1 MVNTFHPLFVHF
13 PIALLIVSGIIA
25 LIDLLKANE
34 QLKKIILWNLIF
46 ALISFIFTI
55 SLGFIDANA
64 IPHNEIIHKIME
76 VHEKIGILLFAITFI
91 LTMWLIIRI
100 SKMAKLENLL
110 FVILLWFAMALVSYN
125 GYLGGKMVY
134 DNGAGIKPMQ
144 NSFILDEAE
153 EHEHEH

>member
-1 MVNTFHPLFVHF
+1 M
-13 PIALLIVSGIIA
+13 
-25 LIDLLKANE
+25 
-34 QLKKIILWNLIF
+34 KKIILWNLIF

-144 NSFILDEAE
+144 NSFILQEAE
-153 EHEHEH
+153 KHEHEH

>member
-1 MVNTFHPLFVHF
+1 
-13 PIALLIVSGIIA
+13 
-25 LIDLLKANE
+25 
-34 QLKKIILWNLIF
+34 
-46 ALISFIFTI
+46 
-55 SLGFIDANA
+55 
-64 IPHNEIIHKIME
+64 ME

-110 FVILLWFAMALVSYN
+110 FVILLWFAMALVGYN

-144 NSFILDEAE
+144 NSFILQEAE
-153 EHEHEH
+153 KHEHEH